1 MLHEYRKKTTI
12 KAEQFDGSDEMAEKY
27 GLKKFGWEGFVRT
40 LNSLDNFGF
49 GAPLVF
55 SKDDWFIEG
64 DNARLMSCQIKNSAG
79 PMRGATDEQV

>member
-27 GLKKFGWEGFVRT
+27 GLKKLGWEGFVRT
-40 LNSLDNFGF
+40 CNSLDNFDF

-55 SKDDWFIEG
+55 SKGDYFIEG
-64 DNARLMSCQIKNSAG
+64 DNGKINVLSDKEFRRTYERC
-79 PMRGATDEQV
+79 D

>member
-40 LNSLDNFGF
+40 LNSLDNFDF

-55 SKDDWFIEG
+55 SKGDWFIEG
-64 DNARLMSCQIKNSAG
+64 ENGKINVLSDKEFRRTYERC
-79 PMRGATDEQV
+79 D